1 MSEKEKAEKAESP
14 KEKCN
19 SLLKELRSVK
29 SLSSLE
35 NMYEFLKE
43 NQSSLFEN
51 TDIPLQFSDDLVWCL
66 NYNKIKV
73 DTQLDIFKLYL
84 DEFFKMKCKPE
95 DIIKYKFI
103 IEMFKYDSN
112 FYRLSSIDNFLIF
125 LNRFFNIYYPKD
137 NNIKHEVGDVMD
149 VLINDELYQISV
161 VGWVQLP
168 IKRIDPEKHLYIF
181 EDYKD
186 SNKEV
191 MISMD
196 SFKVQN
202 KNTFVKE
209 EEMVWRNNLKVG
221 DKVDY
226 LTSNQNWVEGY
237 VKDININGD
246 ISIKALGELDQN
258 IVFLKKYSPF
268 IQPLLK
274 YSHTYNPDE
283 ENGVTL
289 LEKNQFFA
297 KFDYFIPNTETNY
310 MVPIEG
316 INYYSLEYMD
326 LLNYFIKKMIE
337 SKILENESTPI
348 EYFYI
353 ILFILY
359 NNYRVV
365 NRQFIGKYFIE
376 NVYENI
382 KQILMNYSLDKKK
395 NISKNILKNL
405 TIFTDTYL
413 GYTRYSFQVVK
424 LLYPFLITY
433 GYNCFKNSEILEKR
447 LFGLSTISEL
457 LQVLNNYFFFFGNE
471 TQSEITSLIND
482 KLLSNTAENDL
493 LGLLFNTPNIHEQL
507 ILKGVEVIISLSKL
521 NILDDK
527 DIDRLYNLAIS
538 APSDSDINKY
548 LYDLLNKI
556 AADLSLS
563 QGKVIYNKII
573 EFPFD
578 KLTQNDINLMKS
590 ILQNVKTK
598 EAFKEMAKTF
608 LDYYYNYMVD
618 FKKKDTTLGD
628 DFGNIMSYAKDE
640 ENLNYLYLHYFE
652 KIVNEINEQNDLEG
666 YRYYFTLIYSIINSL
681 RNMKDKDFT
690 FLKNKFKEIFFKNNN
705 YNIIVDKLLAL
716 NSKEEKEV
724 NEEYINDV
732 LNIVRRL
739 VDFLEEKNFYTV
751 ESMMKLSDYFI
762 FGDVLRQKRKDFMN
776 KFLFIKKDE
785 IDIDTLFQSLFVKFD
800 NFLDTIT
807 PEKPERY
814 NLLDEN
820 FISTVYSLY
829 KNANKSPE
837 LVECKTAFDFYNNSV
852 VKLREKVNPLK
863 TKYFDIVWKMF
874 LKTNNTK
881 KVNEFLEV
889 FSLKNFTPSERHE
902 IWEELIKKLFNDINS
917 NIFICLKMI
926 ENILVISE
934 KYGSGGCRSH
944 LAESK
949 KKAPVNIQ
957 INNDLNKL
965 VPIISNEKINNIN
978 STSTLYDVKK
988 EFQKK
993 TGIDP
998 IFIDFSS
1005 NNTKEVLADSNTKP
1019 LFQVF
1024 PKLIEFSKEKCSLT
1038 LKKSK
1043 DLLFMHQY
1051 PLTNDDQSEDLT
1063 DKFLAVLIDIY
1074 NRHAKGDKLDI
1085 NNFKEY
1091 FNHAMNHDLK
1101 ETALE
1106 KKACESFHKFD
1117 SGNKGY
1123 WSVDDFI
1130 LFHGNASKKN
1140 KDSLYVNLM
1149 NMGYTKSLEN
1159 YMLPIKKESELY
1171 YEENNVKEY
1180 MPRYFIG
1187 NNKEYMGKLFIYAK
1201 STDKSIS
1208 ELAQNLLKE
1217 VSTLKEMKKTLF
1229 ENSQK
1234 IDEILSNSNLELRAY
1249 AYDILLSEF
1258 ERGNNKESVENQNRT
1273 HTFINN
1279 NLYKLI
1285 LELDKFN
1292 QNEVIEDD
1300 KSENKENK
1308 ENKEINE
1315 NKIKELQTS
1324 QFFNYYLSNLKI
1336 FFYAFKNIVN
1346 NPDLIDTID
1355 KFEDLDDDNEKNNKK
1370 ELTINLDEDK
1380 MTLIKK
1386 LNLLKLV
1393 NIIGKNFSLFEKKA
1407 QQMQRQGIRLSI
1419 KIWIYIILISRELPA
1434 EEKIKIYKDFL
1445 NYIISLAQSSSSY
1458 FIKRNI
1464 FIMNKLLLQY
1474 MNEES
1479 DKKFISLENEKIIK
1493 EVLDYKKL
1501 NNLSGKLMF
1510 FFRLSDDLYDL
1521 SIQDSQKDDTFTF
1534 FENLLKI
1541 ILDKDIKLNEYLLNG
1556 YLGVIKRLLT
1566 TLKDSKYQKIY
1577 EFDFQDL
1584 VQKLINNFLIA
1595 FEKDEKGNIN
1605 VVENQLTYSKYSE
1618 YEYVSKI
1625 YQILNII
1632 ISLNPEKYLK
1642 LFLENEEIK
1651 NVREKHLSK
1660 LDDDKNGYS
1669 PKTESRSNTGFV
1681 GLKNLSC
1688 LCYINSVIQQFFM
1701 IPLFKNAIL
1710 SLPISPDL
1718 KEEEDNDNL
1727 MFQLEKMFY
1736 YLKYSEKEH
1745 YNPKSF
1751 VYSFKDYDGNPTNI
1765 NVQCDAQEFLSRL
1778 IEKIDEG
1785 LKGGSQKY
1793 LCNNIFGGTTLQ
1805 QVRCTNQDCGNI
1817 SERKENINYLSLDI
1831 KNCDNIQK
1839 CLDKFIAEEKIED
1852 YHCEKC
1858 DKKITNIKNVLI
1870 DKIPNILII
1879 HLQRIAFSYETF
1891 NMGKIN
1897 DYIYFEKTLNIKNYT
1912 LNKNNDDIPS
1922 DYFEYE
1928 LQGVLIHSGTA
1939 QFGHYYSIIY
1949 SEEEDITGKWY
1960 KFNDT
1965 SVTEINYDMMTN
1977 DAFGNNARQEYG
1989 SSAYMLIYQK
1999 KEKKPVITD
2008 CKEIN
2013 ETIKK
2018 LLEENKDKDKIE
2030 LPEGKIYYV
2039 YENEKEAIEKNINL
2053 KKEEN
2058 KENNISKD
2066 IIIKSG
2072 ETEAKL
2078 MTYEEALDS
2087 LLKINNDEKVKKPFV
2102 DTILLEN
2109 IKLCNDKKFFTKGF
2123 TNFIYQ
2129 ISDYVKTDILED
2141 KTNTKINTY
2150 IPILKTIND
2159 YILNIL
2165 AKSNFK
2171 DELNLI
2177 VNNITDVY
2185 SYSVPKELISYL
2197 IKDVIEPIKEK
2208 LYINYFVSRDR
2219 IMGNDIATYVAKI
2232 ICCGLN
2238 NNIETEISMKIVQFY
2253 VDKIPVE
2260 ITRKWIDME
2269 SFNNLIMEFIQNS
2282 DVIKKTF
2289 IQNSMITKLIDFILG
2304 RSSPLYQGD
2313 DRIEN
2318 KNNKGKFGPIVKAIA
2333 LLYKFYVENHDKEE
2347 IKLSSSDLKLIN
2359 HRQFYEKIVLD
2370 DYDNNASNLLI
2381 DSKIE
2386 LSLILNK
2393 KENNDD
2399 FDKEIVDIL
2408 INLKV
2413 PSIKKREEIISC
2425 LQLMT
2430 NLLNKYIEIY
2440 LNNQT
2445 DENKDKNEDIFI
2457 QKLNILLG
2465 LPIPSVTSGE
2475 AEIKYICG
2483 MYQDKY
2489 TLLSDISKEKETN
2502 KNIIPLLSSIFN
2514 LLNIHVKIFE
2524 YMDKLPAPNSL
2535 KYSFVDYLLKLFIL
2549 TEKQTEAEFKV
2560 NDEMG
2565 KKNPLKELSTLVN
2578 DVCKKNNKDIS
2589 LIKENE
2595 KININGSL
2603 YFSEFSF
2610 EAKEFK
2616 TKDKLTVIE
2625 MTINYATMD
2634 ALKETTLEC
2643 FKKRNYFYTL
2653 LSRKGDDDY
2662 LIKNGFEQHTLCC
2675 ILICCENDMDL
2686 CIDFKPY
2693 FSSKMEIKGKK
2704 ECHYF
2709 LYCIDYDKEEKID
2722 YTKLNIE
2729 VKENQPLALP
2739 PAGEQYGNATA
2750 DDGCTM
2756 NCQVCGAVNV
2766 LNESNTEFKC
2776 VFCESPLF

>member
-1 MSEKEKAEKAESP
+1 MSEKEKAEKEKAEKAESP
-14 KEKCN
+14 KEKFN

-43 NQSSLFEN
+43 NKSLLLEN

-73 DTQLDIFKLYL
+73 DTQLDILKLFI

-95 DIIKYKFI
+95 DIIKCRFI
-103 IEMFKYDSN
+103 FDIFKYDSN
-112 FYRLSSIDNFLIF
+112 FYRLSSTDNFLIF

-161 VGWVQLP
+161 IGWIQLP
-168 IKRIDPEKHLYIF
+168 IKRIDPEKNLYIF

-186 SNKEV
+186 CNKEV

-237 VKDININGD
+237 VKDININGE

-274 YSHTYNPDE
+274 YSHKYSPDE
-283 ENGVTL
+283 ENAITL
-289 LEKNQFFA
+289 LEKNNFFTKFQFF
-297 KFDYFIPNTETNY
+297 IPTTENNY
-310 MVPIEG
+310 LVPIDG
-316 INYYSLEYMD
+316 INFYSLEYME
-326 LLNYFIKKMIE
+326 LLNHFIKKMIE

-348 EYFYI
+348 EYLYI
-353 ILFILY
+353 ILSIIY
-359 NNYRVV
+359 SNYKVV
-365 NRQFIGKYFIE
+365 HKRFIGKYFIE
-376 NVYENI
+376 NVYENM

-395 NISKNILKNL
+395 NKSKNVLKNL
-405 TIFTDTYL
+405 TIYTDILL
-413 GYTRYSFQVVK
+413 GYTRYYFQVVK
-424 LLYPFLITY
+424 FLYPFLITY

-447 LFGLSTISEL
+447 LLGLSTISDL

-538 APSDSDINKY
+538 APPDSDINKS

-556 AADLSLS
+556 AAYLSLT
-563 QGKVIYNKII
+563 QEKVIYNKII

-578 KLTQNDINLMKS
+578 KLTQNDINLMKN

-598 EAFKEMAKTF
+598 EDFKEMAKTF
-608 LDYYYNYMVD
+608 LDYYYNYMVY
-618 FKKKDTTLGD
+618 FKKKDTKLGD

-666 YRYYFTLIYSIINSL
+666 YRYYFTLIFSIFSSL
-681 RNMKDKDFT
+681 RNMNDKDFS
-690 FLKNKFKEIFFKNNN
+690 FLKSKFKEIFFKNNN
-705 YNIIVDKLLAL
+705 YNIIVDKLLDL
-716 NSKEEKEV
+716 NRKEEKEI

-732 LNIVRRL
+732 LNIVNGL
-739 VDFLEEKNFYTV
+739 VDFLDEKNFYTI

-762 FGDVLRQKRKDFMN
+762 FGDVLRQKRSDFMN

-785 IDIDTLFQSLFVKFD
+785 IDIDTLFQSLFAKFD
-800 NFLDTIT
+800 KFLDTIT

-814 NLLDEN
+814 NLLDES
-820 FISTVYSLY
+820 FISNVYSLY
-829 KNANKSPE
+829 KDANKSPE
-837 LVECKTAFDFYNNSV
+837 LVECKTARDFYNNSV
-852 VKLREKVNPLK
+852 IKLREKVNPLK

-881 KVNEFLEV
+881 KVNQFLEV

-902 IWEELIKKLFNDINS
+902 IWEELIKKIFTDINS
-917 NIFICLKMI
+917 NNYICLKMI
-926 ENILVISE
+926 ENILKISE
-934 KYGSGGCRSH
+934 KYGSGGCTSH

-949 KKAPVNIQ
+949 KKSWVNIQ

-965 VPIISNEKINNIN
+965 MPPIYKEGDKKLN
-978 STSTLYDVKK
+978 STSTLYDIKK
-988 EFQKK
+988 AIQKNS
-993 TGIDP
+993 GIDP

-1005 NNTKEVLADSNTKP
+1005 NNGKEALTDSNTMP
-1019 LFQVF
+1019 LFMVF
-1024 PKLIEFSKEKCSLT
+1024 PKLIEFSKEKCNLT
-1038 LKKSK
+1038 MKKSK
-1043 DLLFMHQY
+1043 DLSFMHKY
-1051 PLTNDDQSEDLT
+1051 PLTTEDDSDELT
-1063 DKFLAVLIDIY
+1063 EKFLEVIREIY
-1074 NRHAKGDKLDI
+1074 DRHTKGGKLDI

-1091 FNHAMNHDLK
+1091 FNHAMNYDLK
-1101 ETALE
+1101 DTALE
-1106 KKACESFHKFD
+1106 KKACESFHKYD

-1123 WSVDDFI
+1123 WSIDDFI
-1130 LFHGNASKKN
+1130 MFHANACKKN

-1159 YMLPIKKESELY
+1159 YLLPIKKESELY

-1187 NNKEYMGKLFIYAK
+1187 NNKEYMGKLFFYAK
-1201 STDKSIS
+1201 NDDKSIS
-1208 ELAQNLLKE
+1208 ELAQNLLKN
-1217 VSTLKEMKKTLF
+1217 VSTLEEMKKTLF
-1229 ENSQK
+1229 ENNQK

-1258 ERGNNKESVENQNRT
+1258 EKGHNKKNIENQNRT
-1273 HTFINN
+1273 NNFINN

-1292 QNEVIEDD
+1292 QNETIDGD
-1300 KSENKENK
+1300 KTENKENK
-1308 ENKEINE
+1308 
-1315 NKIKELQTS
+1315 IKEFQTS

-1355 KFEDLDDDNEKNNKK
+1355 KFEDLDDDNDKNKK
-1370 ELTINLDEDK
+1370 KEIKITLDEDK
-1380 MTLIKK
+1380 MNLIKK

-1393 NIIGKNFSLFEKKA
+1393 NIIGNNFSLFEKKA

-1419 KIWIYIILISRELPA
+1419 KILMYIILVSREFPD

-1445 NYIISLAQSSSSY
+1445 NHIISLSQSSSSY
-1458 FIKRNI
+1458 FIKRNV

-1479 DKKFISLENEKIIK
+1479 DKKFVSLENEKIIK

-1501 NNLSGKLMF
+1501 NNLSGKLLF
-1510 FFRLSDDLYDL
+1510 FFRLSNDLYDL
-1521 SIQDSQKDDTFTF
+1521 SIQDSQNDETFTF

-1541 ILDKDIKLNEYLLNG
+1541 ILDKNINLNEYLLNG

-1566 TLKDSKYQKIY
+1566 TLKDSKYQKLY
-1577 EFDFQDL
+1577 EFDFEDII
-1584 VQKLINNFLIA
+1584 QKLINDFLIT
-1595 FEKDEKGNIN
+1595 FEKDEKGNII
-1605 VVENQLTYSKYSE
+1605 VVENQLKYSKYSE
-1618 YEYVSKI
+1618 YEYVSNI

-1632 ISLNPEKYLK
+1632 ISLNPEKNLK
-1642 LFLENEEIK
+1642 SFLENEEIK

-1669 PKTESRSNTGFV
+1669 PKNESRSNAGFV

-1710 SLPISPDL
+1710 SLPLSPDL

-1736 YLKYSEKEH
+1736 YLTNSEKEH

-1891 NMGKIN
+1891 NMEKIN

-1912 LNKNNDDIPS
+1912 LNKNKDDMPS

-1949 SEEEDITGKWY
+1949 SEEKDITGKWY

-1999 KEKKPVITD
+1999 KEKKPVIVD
-2008 CKEIN
+2008 CQAIN
-2013 ETIKK
+2013 ENIKK

-2039 YENEKEAIEKNINL
+2039 YENEKEAIEKNINY

-2058 KENNISKD
+2058 KENVICKD
-2066 IIIKSG
+2066 IIIKNG
-2072 ETEAKL
+2072 EVEAKL
-2078 MTYEEALDS
+2078 MNYEEALDS
-2087 LLKINNDEKVKKPFV
+2087 LLKINNDENIKKPFV
-2102 DTILLEN
+2102 NTILLEN

-2123 TNFIYQ
+2123 TKFMYQ
-2129 ISDYVKTDILED
+2129 ISDYIKTDILED

-2171 DELNLI
+2171 EELNLI

-2185 SYSVPKELISYL
+2185 NHSVPKELISYL

-2238 NNIETEISMKIVQFY
+2238 NNIEIEVSMKIVQFY

-2318 KNNKGKFGPIVKAIA
+2318 KNNKAKFGPIVKAIA
-2333 LLYKFYVENHDKEE
+2333 LLYKYYVENHDKEE
-2347 IKLSSSDLKLIN
+2347 VKLSPSDLKLIN
-2359 HRQFYEKIVLD
+2359 HIQFYEKIVLD
-2370 DYDNNASNLLI
+2370 DYDNNATNLLI
-2381 DSKIE
+2381 DNKIE

-2399 FDKEIVDIL
+2399 FDKEILDIL

-2413 PSIKKREEIISC
+2413 PSIKKREEIISG
-2425 LQLMT
+2425 LQLIT
-2430 NLLNKYIEIY
+2430 NLFKKYSEIY

-2445 DENKDKNEDIFI
+2445 DENKDKNEETFF

-2465 LPIPSVTSGE
+2465 LPIPSVSSGE

-2483 MYQDKY
+2483 KYQDKY
-2489 TLLSDISKEKETN
+2489 TILSDISKEKETN
-2502 KNIIPLLSSIFN
+2502 KNIIPLLQSIFN
-2514 LLNIHVKIFE
+2514 LLDINNKIFE

-2535 KYSFVDYLLKLFIL
+2535 KYSFLDYLLKLFIL
-2549 TEKQTEAEFKV
+2549 TEKQTEAEFSV

-2565 KKNPLKELSTLVN
+2565 IKNPLKELSDLIN
-2578 DVCKKNNKDIS
+2578 DICKKNNKDLT

-2595 KININGSL
+2595 KIKINGSL
-2603 YFSEFSF
+2603 YFNEFSF
-2610 EAKEFK
+2610 EAQEFK
-2616 TKDKLTVIE
+2616 TINKLTVIE

-2653 LSRKGDDDY
+2653 LSRKGDNND
-2662 LIKNGFEQHTLCC
+2662 LIKDGFELQTLRC
-2675 ILICCENDMDL
+2675 ILICCESDMDL
-2686 CIDFKPY
+2686 SIDFKPY

-2709 LYCIDYDKEEKID
+2709 LYCMDYNKEEKID

-2729 VKENQPLALP
+2729 VIENQPLALP
-2739 PAGEQYGNATA
+2739 PGGEQYGNTAAA
-2750 DDGCTM
+2750 DDGCSI
-2756 NCQVCGAVNV
+2756 NCPVCGTVNV

>member
-1 MSEKEKAEKAESP
+1 MSEKEKAEKAETP

-19 SLLKELRSVK
+19 SILKEIRSVK

-35 NMYEFLKE
+35 KVYDFLKE
-43 NQSSLFEN
+43 NQSSLLEN
-51 TDIPLQFSDDLVWCL
+51 TDIPLQFSDDLVWVL
-66 NYNKIKV
+66 NYNRIKV
-73 DTQLDIFKLYL
+73 DTQLEISKIYI

-95 DIIKYKFI
+95 DIIKSKFLFEI
-103 IEMFKYDSN
+103 FKPDSN
-112 FYRLSSIDNFLIF
+112 FYKLSGIDNFLIF

-149 VLINDELYQISV
+149 VLINDELHQVSV
-161 VGWVQLP
+161 VGWIQLP
-168 IKRIDPEKHLYIF
+168 IKRIDTDKNLYIF

-186 SNKEV
+186 NNKEV

-202 KNTFVKE
+202 KNTFVQE
-209 EEMVWRNNLKVG
+209 DEMNWRNNLKVG

-246 ISIKALGELDQN
+246 VSIKALGELEQN

-274 YSHTYNPDE
+274 YSHEFTPDE
-283 ENGVTL
+283 ENGITL
-289 LEKNQFFA
+289 LEKNQFFM
-297 KFDYFIPNTETNY
+297 KFDFFIPKTDNNY
-310 MVPIEG
+310 LVPIEG
-316 INYYSLEYMD
+316 LNFYSLEYD
-326 LLNYFIKKMIE
+326 ELLNHFIKRMVE

-348 EYFYI
+348 EYLYI
-353 ILFILY
+353 ILTILY
-359 NNYRVV
+359 SNFRAFNK
-365 NRQFIGKYFIE
+365 QFIGKYF
-376 NVYENI
+376 NDKVYENI
-382 KQILMNYSLDKKK
+382 KNILMNYSLDKKK
-395 NISKNILKNL
+395 NKSKNILKSL
-405 TIFTDTYL
+405 IIYVDTFL
-413 GYTRYSFQVVK
+413 GYAKYSFQIAK
-424 LLYPFLITY
+424 FLYSFLITF

-447 LFGLSTISEL
+447 LLGLSTILDL
-457 LQVLNNYFFFFGNE
+457 LQVLNNFFFFFGNE

-482 KLLSNTAENDL
+482 TLLNNTAENNL
-493 LGLLFNTPNIHEQL
+493 LGLLFTTPNIHEQL
-507 ILKGVEVIISLSKL
+507 ILKGVEIIIFLSKL

-538 APSDSDINKY
+538 APPDSDINKY

-556 AADLSLS
+556 AADLSLT

-578 KLTQNDINLMKS
+578 KITKNDIILIKN
-590 ILQNVKTK
+590 ILQNIKTK
-598 EAFKEMAKTF
+598 EAFKDMAKTF

-618 FKKKDTTLGD
+618 FKKGDITLCY
-628 DFGNIMSYAKDE
+628 DFGMIMSYAKDE
-640 ENLNYLYLHYFE
+640 ENLNYLYLFYFE
-652 KIVNEINEQNDLEG
+652 KFVNELNNQNDLQG
-666 YRYYFTLIYSIINSL
+666 YRFFYSLIYSIFNSL
-681 RNMKDKDFT
+681 YSMKNKDLT
-690 FLKNKFKEIFFKNNN
+690 SLKSKFKEIFLKNNN
-705 YNIIVDKLLAL
+705 FDTIVDKLLVL
-716 NSKEEKEV
+716 NSKDEKED
-724 NEEYINDV
+724 NEEYIYNI
-732 LNIVRRL
+732 LNIL
-739 VDFLEEKNFYTV
+739 LDIMNFMGEKKFYTV
-751 ESMMKLSDYFI
+751 ESLMRLSDYFI
-762 FGDVLRQKRKDFMN
+762 FGDVLRQKRKN
-776 KFLFIKKDE
+776 FLDKILLIIKRKE
-785 IDIDTLFQSLFVKFD
+785 IDIDTLFQSLFAKFD
-800 NFLDTIT
+800 SFLDTIT
-807 PEKPERY
+807 QEKPERY
-814 NLLDEN
+814 DLLDEY
-820 FISTVYSLY
+820 FISRVYKLY
-829 KNANKSPE
+829 IDANKSPE
-837 LVECKTAFDFYNNSV
+837 IVECKTAFDFYNNSV

-863 TKYFDIVWKMF
+863 TKYFDIIWKLF

-902 IWEELIKKLFNDINS
+902 IWEELIKKIFNDINT

-926 ENILVISE
+926 ENILKISE
-934 KYGSGGCRSH
+934 KYGSGGCTSH
-944 LAESK
+944 IAETK
-949 KKAPVNIQ
+949 KKSPVNIQ

-965 VPIISNEKINNIN
+965 IPPFTNEKVNDIY

-988 EFQKK
+988 AIQKK
-993 TGIDP
+993 VGIDP
-998 IFIDFSS
+998 IFIDFAT
-1005 NNTKEVLADSNTKP
+1005 NNGKDALSDSNTKP

-1024 PKLIEFSKEKCSLT
+1024 PKLIEFSKERCTLT
-1038 LKKSK
+1038 MKKSNF
-1043 DLLFMHQY
+1043 LSFMPQY
-1051 PLTNDDQSEDLT
+1051 PLTNDGESEDLT
-1063 DKFLAVLIDIY
+1063 EKFLAALIDIY

-1091 FNHAMNHDLK
+1091 FNHAMNYDLK
-1101 ETALE
+1101 DTSYE

-1140 KDSLYVNLM
+1140 KDSLYINLM
-1149 NMGYTKSLEN
+1149 NMGYTKNLEN
-1159 YMLPIKKESELY
+1159 YLLPIKKESELY

-1187 NNKEYMGKLFIYAK
+1187 NNKEYMGKLFFYAK
-1201 STDKSIS
+1201 WPDKFIS
-1208 ELAQNLLKE
+1208 ELSQNLLKE
-1217 VSTLKEMKKTLF
+1217 VSTLEEMKKTIF

-1234 IDEILSNSNLELRAY
+1234 IDGILSNPNLELRAY

-1258 ERGNNKESVENQNRT
+1258 ERGDDQKNIENQNRT
-1273 HTFINN
+1273 NTFINN

-1292 QNEVIEDD
+1292 ENEIIDD
-1300 KSENKENK
+1300 KKEEKKENEKEEQEQKENK
-1308 ENKEINE
+1308 S
-1315 NKIKELQTS
+1315 KELQTS
-1324 QFFNYYLSNLKI
+1324 QFLNYYLSNLKI

-1346 NPDLIDTID
+1346 NPELIDTID
-1355 KFEDLDDDNEKNNKK
+1355 KFEDLDDDNDKNNKK
-1370 ELTINLDEDK
+1370 EIKISLDEDK
-1380 MTLIKK
+1380 MNLIKK

-1393 NIIGKNFSLFEKKA
+1393 NIIGTNFSLFEKKA

-1419 KIWIYIILISRELPA
+1419 KILIYIILLSKQLP
-1434 EEKIKIYKDFL
+1434 EEERTKIYKDFL
-1445 NYIISLAQSSSSY
+1445 NYIISLSQSSSSY

-1479 DKKFISLENEKIIK
+1479 DKKFIVLENEKIVK
-1493 EVLDYKKL
+1493 GVLDYNKL
-1501 NNLSGKLMF
+1501 NNLSGKLLF
-1510 FFRLSDDLYDL
+1510 FFRLSNDLYDL
-1521 SIQDSQKDDTFTF
+1521 SIKDSQNDETFTF

-1541 ILDKDIKLNEYLLNG
+1541 ILDKNIELNEYLLNG

-1566 TLKDSKYQKIY
+1566 TLKDSKYQKLY
-1577 EFDFQDL
+1577 EYHFEDII
-1584 VQKLINNFLIA
+1584 QKLINDFLIT
-1595 FEKDEKGNIN
+1595 FEKDEKGNII
-1605 VVENQLTYSKYSE
+1605 VVENQKKYSKYSE
-1618 YEYVSKI
+1618 YEYVSNI

-1642 LFLENEEIK
+1642 IFFENEEIK
-1651 NVREKHLSK
+1651 NIREKHLSK
-1660 LDDDKNGYS
+1660 LDEDKNDYS
-1669 PKTESRSNTGFV
+1669 PKTESRSNAGFV

-1736 YLKYSEKEH
+1736 YLKNSEKEH
-1745 YNPKSF
+1745 YNPRFF

-1817 SERKENINYLSLDI
+1817 SERRENINYLSLDI
-1831 KNCDNIQK
+1831 KDCDNIQK

-1891 NMGKIN
+1891 NMEKIN

-1912 LNKNNDDIPS
+1912 LNKNNEEMPS

-1949 SEEEDITGKWY
+1949 SEEKDVTGKWY

-1965 SVTEINYDMMTN
+1965 SVTEINYDMMLS

-1999 KEKKPVITD
+1999 KLKKPVIVD
-2008 CKEIN
+2008 SKEIN
-2013 ETIKK
+2013 DTIKK
-2018 LLEENKDKDKIE
+2018 ILEENKDKDKIE
-2030 LPEGKIYYV
+2030 LPEGKTYYV
-2039 YENEKEAIEKNINL
+2039 YENEKEAIEKNINY
-2053 KKEEN
+2053 KNE
-2058 KENNISKD
+2058 ENNICKD
-2066 IIIKSG
+2066 IIIKNG
-2072 ETEAKL
+2072 ETEARL
-2078 MTYEEALDS
+2078 MTYDEVLNS
-2087 LLKINNDEKVKKPFV
+2087 LLKINSDENVKKPFV
-2102 DTILLEN
+2102 DMILLEN

-2123 TNFIYQ
+2123 TKFMYQ
-2129 ISDYVKTDILED
+2129 ISDYIKTDIIED
-2141 KTNTKINTY
+2141 KNNTKINTY

-2177 VNNITDVY
+2177 VSNITEVY
-2185 SYSVPKELISYL
+2185 NHSVPKELISYL

-2219 IMGNDIATYVAKI
+2219 IMGNDIAAYVAKI
-2232 ICCGLN
+2232 VCCGLN
-2238 NNIETEISMKIVQFY
+2238 NNIETEVAMKIVQFY

-2282 DVIKKTF
+2282 DIIKKTF
-2289 IQNSMITKLIDFILG
+2289 VQNSMITKLIDFILG

-2318 KNNKGKFGPIVKAIA
+2318 KNNKAKFGPIVKAIA
-2333 LLYKFYVENHDKEE
+2333 LLYKYYVENHDKEE
-2347 IKLSSSDLKLIN
+2347 VKLSSSDLKLIN
-2359 HRQFYEKIVLD
+2359 HIQFYEKIVLD

-2381 DSKIE
+2381 DNKME

-2413 PSIKKREEIISC
+2413 PSIKKREEIISG
-2425 LQLMT
+2425 LQLMI
-2430 NLLNKYIEIY
+2430 NLFNKYSEIY
-2440 LNNQT
+2440 LNNQS
-2445 DENKDKNEDIFI
+2445 DENKEKNEEIFT

-2465 LPIPSVTSGE
+2465 LPIPSVSSGE
-2475 AEIKYICG
+2475 AEIEYICG
-2483 MYQDKY
+2483 RYQDKF
-2489 TLLSDISKEKETN
+2489 TLLSNISKEKETN
-2502 KNIIPLLSSIFN
+2502 KNIIPLLQSIFN
-2514 LLNIHVKIFE
+2514 LLNINSKIFE

-2535 KYSFVDYLLKLFIL
+2535 KYSFVDYILKLFAL
-2549 TEKQTEAEFKV
+2549 TEKQTEAEFSV

-2565 KKNPLKELSTLVN
+2565 IKNPLKDLSTLVN
-2578 DVCKKNNKDIS
+2578 EVCKKNNKDLNS
-2589 LIKENE
+2589 IKENE
-2595 KININGSL
+2595 KIKVNGSL
-2603 YFSEFSF
+2603 YFNEFSF
-2610 EAKEFK
+2610 DTREAK
-2616 TKDKLTVIE
+2616 TNPKLIVLE
-2625 MTINYATMD
+2625 MTINYATLD

-2653 LSRKGDDDY
+2653 LSRKGDNDD
-2662 LIKNGFEQHTLCC
+2662 LVKNGFEQHVLRC

-2686 CIDFKPY
+2686 SIDFKPY

-2704 ECHYF
+2704 ECHYY
-2709 LYCIDYDKEEKID
+2709 LYCMDYNENEKID

-2739 PAGEQYGNATA
+2739 AGGEQYGNTAAA
-2750 DDGCTM
+2750 DDGCSI
-2756 NCQVCGAVNV
+2756 NCPVCGTVNV
-2766 LNESNTEFKC
+2766 LDESNTEFKC

>member
-1 MSEKEKAEKAESP
+1 MSEKEKAEKAESL
-14 KEKCN
+14 KEKSN
-19 SLLKELRSVK
+19 SLLKEIRSVK

-35 NMYEFLKE
+35 KIYEFLKE
-43 NQSSLFEN
+43 NQSSLLDN
-51 TDIPLQFSDDLVWCL
+51 SDIPLQFSDDLIWTL

-73 DTQLDIFKLYL
+73 DTQLDILKLYL

-95 DIIKYKFI
+95 DLIKSKFI
-103 IEMFKYDSN
+103 FDIFKYESN
-112 FYRLSSIDNFLIF
+112 FYRLTSTDNFLIF

-137 NNIKHEVGDVMD
+137 NNIKHEVGDIMD

-161 VGWVQLP
+161 IGWVQLP
-168 IKRIDPEKHLYIF
+168 IKRIDHEKKLYIF

-186 SNKEV
+186 CNKEV

-209 EEMVWRNNLKVG
+209 DEMVWRNNLKVG

-237 VKDININGD
+237 VKDINIIGD
-246 ISIKALGELDQN
+246 ISIKALGEPDQN
-258 IVFLKKYSPF
+258 NVFLKKYSPF

-274 YSHTYNPDE
+274 YSYKYNPDE
-283 ENGVTL
+283 QNGFTL
-289 LEKNQFFA
+289 LEKNQFFM
-297 KFDYFIPNTETNY
+297 KFSYFIPNTETNY
-310 MVPIEG
+310 LVPIEG
-316 INYYSLEYMD
+316 INFYSLEYIEI
-326 LLNYFIKKMIE
+326 LNYFIKKIVE
-337 SKILENESTPI
+337 TKILENESTPI
-348 EYFYI
+348 EYLYI
-353 ILFILY
+353 ILSILY
-359 NNYRVV
+359 SNFRVI
-365 NRQFIGKYFIE
+365 NRQFMGKYFIE

-382 KQILMNYSLDKKK
+382 KKILMNYSLDKKK
-395 NISKNILKNL
+395 NKSKNILKNL
-405 TIFTDTYL
+405 IIYIDTFL
-413 GYTRYSFQVVK
+413 GYSKYYFQIAK
-424 LLYPFLITY
+424 FLYPFLIDF

-447 LFGLSTISEL
+447 LLGLSTILDL
-457 LQVLNNYFFFFGNE
+457 LLVLNTYFFFFSNE
-471 TQSEITSLIND
+471 TQSEIASFIND
-482 KLLSNTAENDL
+482 KLLNNSAENEL

-507 ILKGVEVIISLSKL
+507 IFKGVEVIFSLSKL

-527 DIDRLYNLAIS
+527 DIERLYNLAVS
-538 APSDSDINKY
+538 APSDSDTYKSLY
-548 LYDLLNKI
+548 LLLNKI
-556 AADLSLS
+556 APDLSLT
-563 QGKVIYNKII
+563 QAKVIYNKVI

-578 KLTQNDINLMKS
+578 KLTQNDINLMKI
-590 ILQNVKTK
+590 ILQNIKEK
-598 EAFKEMAKTF
+598 EAFKDMAKTF

-618 FKKKDTTLGD
+618 FKKKDTKLGD
-628 DFGNIMSYAKDE
+628 DFGNIISCAKDE
-640 ENLNYLYLHYFE
+640 DNLNYLYLHYFE
-652 KIVNEINEQNDLEG
+652 KIVNEINNQNDLEG
-666 YRYYFTLIYSIINSL
+666 YRYYFILIFSIFTSIN
-681 RNMKDKDFT
+681 NINNKDFS

-705 YNIIVDKLLAL
+705 FNIIVDKLLDL

-724 NEEYINDV
+724 NDQYIIDV
-732 LNIVRRL
+732 LNIVKGF
-739 VDFLEEKNFYTV
+739 VNFLEEKNFYTV
-751 ESMMKLSDYFI
+751 ESIMKLSDYFF
-762 FGDVLRQKRKDFMN
+762 FGDVLREKGKDFMN
-776 KFLFIKKDE
+776 GFLFLKKDE
-785 IDIDTLFQSLFVKFD
+785 IDIDTLYQNLFVKLD
-800 NFLDTIT
+800 SFLDT
-807 PEKPERY
+807 KY
-814 NLLDEN
+814 NLLDGN
-820 FISTVYSLY
+820 FISIIYNLY
-829 KNANKSPE
+829 KDANKSPE
-837 LVECKTAFDFYNNSV
+837 LAEYKTAHDYYNNSV
-852 VKLREKVNPLK
+852 IKLKEKINPLK
-863 TKYFDIVWKMF
+863 TKYFDIIWKML
-874 LKTNNTK
+874 LKTNSTK
-881 KVNEFLEV
+881 KVNDFIEV

-902 IWEELIKKLFNDINS
+902 IWEELIKKVFKDINS
-917 NIFICLKMI
+917 NNYICLKMV
-926 ENILVISE
+926 ENILKISE
-934 KYGSGGCRSH
+934 KYGSGGCTSH

-949 KKAPVNIQ
+949 KKSPVNIQ
-957 INNDLNKL
+957 INNELNKL
-965 VPIISNEKINNIN
+965 LSPISIGKENDIN

-988 EFQKK
+988 VIQKK

-998 IFIDFSS
+998 IFMDFYIT
-1005 NNTKEVLADSNTKP
+1005 NGKEKLTDSYTKP
-1019 LFQVF
+1019 LFQIF
-1024 PKLIEFSKEKCSLT
+1024 PKLIEFSHERCTLT
-1038 LKKSK
+1038 LKKSNE
-1043 DLLFMHQY
+1043 LSFMHKC
-1051 PLTNDDQSEDLT
+1051 PLTNEEDSDDLN
-1063 DKFLAVLIDIY
+1063 DKLLEALREIYYRYAKNDKIDINDY
-1074 NRHAKGDKLDI
+1074 
-1085 NNFKEY
+1085 KEY
-1091 FNHAMNHDLK
+1091 FNHAMNFDLK
-1101 ETALE
+1101 DTSFE
-1106 KKACESFHKFD
+1106 KKACESFHKYD

-1123 WSVDDFI
+1123 WTVDDFI
-1130 LFHGNASKKN
+1130 MFHANAAKKN
-1140 KDSLYVNLM
+1140 KDSLYINLM
-1149 NMGYTKSLEN
+1149 NMGYTKSLDY
-1159 YMLPIKKESELY
+1159 YMAPIKKDSELY

-1187 NNKEYMGKLFIYAK
+1187 NNKEYMGKIFFYAK
-1201 STDKSIS
+1201 CTDKSIS
-1208 ELAQNLLKE
+1208 ELSQNLLKE
-1217 VSTLKEMKKTLF
+1217 LSTLEEMKKTIF
-1229 ENSQK
+1229 ENSTK

-1258 ERGNNKESVENQNRT
+1258 ERDDDQKRIENQNRT
-1273 HTFINN
+1273 NTFINN

-1292 QNEVIEDD
+1292 ENEMDGKNEE
-1300 KSENKENK
+1300 KKENEKEEQEKKENK
-1308 ENKEINE
+1308 LKEM
-1315 NKIKELQTS
+1315 QTS

-1346 NPDLIDTID
+1346 NPELID
-1355 KFEDLDDDNEKNNKK
+1355 KFEDLDDDNDKNIKK
-1370 ELTINLDEDK
+1370 EIKISLDEEK
-1380 MTLIKK
+1380 INLIKK

-1393 NIIGKNFSLFEKKA
+1393 NIIGHNFSLFEKKA

-1419 KIWIYIILISRELPA
+1419 KILIYIILLSRDFPE
-1434 EEKIKIYKDFL
+1434 EEKTNIYKDFL
-1445 NYIISLAQSSSSY
+1445 NYQIRLSQLSSSY
-1458 FIKRNI
+1458 FVKRNI

-1479 DKKFISLENEKIIK
+1479 DKKFILLENEIIIK
-1493 EVLDYKKL
+1493 EVLDYNKL

-1510 FFRLSDDLYDL
+1510 FFKLSNDLYDL
-1521 SIQDSQKDDTFTF
+1521 SKGVTQNDEIFSF

-1541 ILDKDIKLNEYLLNG
+1541 ILDKNIKLNEYLLNG
-1556 YLGVIKRLLT
+1556 YLGIIKRLLT
-1566 TLKDSKYQKIY
+1566 FLKDSKYEKLY
-1577 EFDFQDL
+1577 EYDFEDI
-1584 VQKLINNFLIA
+1584 VQKFINDFLIT
-1595 FEKDEKGNIN
+1595 FEKDEKGNII
-1605 VVENQLTYSKYSE
+1605 VIDKQSKYSKYSE
-1618 YEYVSKI
+1618 YEYVTNI
-1625 YQILNII
+1625 YSILNII

-1651 NVREKHLSK
+1651 NIREKHLSK
-1660 LDDDKNGYS
+1660 LDDDKNGYA
-1669 PKTESRSNTGFV
+1669 PKNESRSPAGFV

-1688 LCYINSVIQQFFM
+1688 LCYINSVIQQFYM
-1701 IPLFKNAIL
+1701 IPLFRNAIL
-1710 SLPISPDL
+1710 SLPLSPDM

-1736 YLKYSEKEH
+1736 YLKNSEKEH

-1785 LKGGSQKY
+1785 LKSGSQKY

-1805 QVRCTNQDCGNI
+1805 QVKCTNQDCGNI

-1891 NMGKIN
+1891 NMEKIN

-1912 LNKNNDDIPS
+1912 INKNNEDIPS

-1939 QFGHYYSIIY
+1939 QYGHYYSIIY
-1949 SEEEDITGKWY
+1949 SEEKDVTGKWY

-1977 DAFGNNARQEYG
+1977 DAFGNNARQDYG

-1999 KEKKPVITD
+1999 KIKKPVIFD
-2008 CKEIN
+2008 NKEIN

-2018 LLEENKDKDKIE
+2018 ILEENKEKDKIE

-2039 YENEKEAIEKNINL
+2039 YENEKEAIEKNANV

-2058 KENNISKD
+2058 KENNICKKD
-2066 IIIKSG
+2066 IIIKNG

-2087 LLKINNDEKVKKPFV
+2087 LLKINNDENVKKPFV
-2102 DTILLEN
+2102 NTILLEN
-2109 IKLCNDKKFFTKGF
+2109 IKLCNDKKFFSKGF
-2123 TNFIYQ
+2123 TKFMYQ
-2129 ISDYVKTDILED
+2129 ISEYIKKDIIED
-2141 KTNTKINTY
+2141 KKNKKIDAY

-2177 VNNITDVY
+2177 VNNITEVY
-2185 SYSVPKELISYL
+2185 NHSVPKELISYL
-2197 IKDVIEPIKEK
+2197 IKDVIEPIKEQ

-2219 IMGNDIATYVAKI
+2219 IMGNDIATYVAKV
-2232 ICCGLN
+2232 ICVGLN
-2238 NNIETEISMKIVQFY
+2238 NNIETEISMKVIQFY

-2269 SFNNLIMEFIQNS
+2269 SFNYLILEFIQNS
-2282 DVIKKTF
+2282 DIIKKTF
-2289 IQNSMITKLIDFILG
+2289 IQNSVITKLIDFILG

-2318 KNNKGKFGPIVKAIA
+2318 KNNKGKFDPIVKAIA
-2333 LLYKFYVENHDKEE
+2333 LLYKYYVENHDKEE
-2347 IKLSSSDLKLIN
+2347 VKLSSSDLKLIN
-2359 HRQFYEKIVLD
+2359 HTQFYEKIVLD

-2381 DSKIE
+2381 DYKME
-2386 LSLILNK
+2386 LTLILNN

-2413 PSIKKREEIISC
+2413 PSIKKKEEIISG
-2425 LQLMT
+2425 LQLMI
-2430 NLLNKYIEIY
+2430 NLFNKYSEIY
-2440 LNNQT
+2440 LNNQI
-2445 DENKDKNEDIFI
+2445 DENKEKNEEIFI
-2457 QKLNILLG
+2457 QKLNILFG
-2465 LPIPSVTSGE
+2465 LPIPSVISGE

-2483 MYQDKY
+2483 RYQDKY
-2489 TLLSDISKEKETN
+2489 TILSDISKEKETN
-2502 KNIIPLLSSIFN
+2502 KNIIPLLSTIFN
-2514 LLNIHVKIFE
+2514 LLNINNRIFK
-2524 YMDKLPAPNSL
+2524 YMDMLPAPNSL

-2549 TEKQTEAEFKV
+2549 TEKQTEAEFSV

-2565 KKNPLKELSTLVN
+2565 IKNPLKELSTLIN
-2578 DVCKKNNKDIS
+2578 DVCKKNNKDLS

-2595 KININGSL
+2595 KIKINGSL
-2603 YFSEFSF
+2603 YFNEFSF
-2610 EAKEFK
+2610 E
-2616 TKDKLTVIE
+2616 TKDFKKVDKLNVIE
-2625 MTINYATMD
+2625 MTINYATME
-2634 ALKETTLEC
+2634 ALKETVLEC

-2653 LSRKGDDDY
+2653 ISRKGDNNDLVRDGY
-2662 LIKNGFEQHTLCC
+2662 EQHTLRC
-2675 ILICCENDMDL
+2675 ILICCEGDMDL

-2704 ECHYF
+2704 ECHYY
-2709 LYCIDYDKEEKID
+2709 LYCMDFKEDEKID

-2739 PAGEQYGNATA
+2739 SGGEQYGNTA
-2750 DDGCTM
+2750 AVDDGCSI
-2756 NCQVCGAVNV
+2756 NCPVCGTVNV
-2766 LNESNTEFKC
+2766 LDESNTEFKC